1 MLRSPK
7 QQFVSNVA
15 EFKWHCLDL
24 VDSEALSGAHSTHMK
39 VANLQFT
46 PIEHIHFIPSQSP
59 ARCILAALIVGIG
72 HLFSVA
78 SVAAATEYQTR
89 VWQEIRFWRQSIQV
103 NLGHILVTSWTT
115 IRTMLLR
122 PRARTNFARVFPLL
136 ACYFTDA
143 H

>member
-24 VDSEALSGAHSTHMK
+24 VEALSGAHSTHMK
-39 VANLQFT
+39 VTNLHFT
-46 PIEHIHFIPSQSP
+46 QIEHIHFIPSQSP
-59 ARCILAALIVGIG
+59 ARCILAVLIVGMG

-89 VWQEIRFWRQSIQV
+89 IWQEIRNWKQSMQV
-103 NLGHILVTSWTT
+103 NLGHILLTSWTI
-115 IRTMLLR
+115 IRTMLMR
-122 PRARTNFARVFPLL
+122 PRARTNSARVFPLP
-136 ACYFTDA
+136 ACYFTDV